1 MLRDLN
7 FIQVGG
13 THDGYKRCLVE
24 ESWTR
29 RFVYRKGI
37 MAKMAV
43 LVCGKKQHSS
53 TFTFKVKYAHCCS
66 VVTFALNTWL

>member
-43 LVCGKKQHSS
+43 LV
-53 TFTFKVKYAHCCS
+53 
-66 VVTFALNTWL
+66 